1 MKQAQ
6 RCMHQQVKLPLPKGR
21 EGKQREGELTETE
34 EDNTKEGP
42 SHNKENLPLDAL
54 EKDAAAT
61 KCWCMQQ
68 RLWNKRSNN

>member
-1 MKQAQ
+1 
-6 RCMHQQVKLPLPKGR
+6 MHASA
-21 EGKQREGELTETE
+21 GKAATEKEREGERTKTE

-54 EKDAAAT
+54 DKDAAAT

-68 RLWNKRSNN
+68 CNRLSECKMQLEK